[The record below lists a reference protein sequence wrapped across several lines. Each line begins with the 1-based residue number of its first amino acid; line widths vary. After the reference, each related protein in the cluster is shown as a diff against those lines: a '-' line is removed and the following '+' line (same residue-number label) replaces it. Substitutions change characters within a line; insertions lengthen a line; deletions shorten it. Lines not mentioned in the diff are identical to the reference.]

1 MRVIV
6 QRSVSLVVRQSW
18 AGAIP
23 ASFCLHPALLC
34 GSCAC
39 SLEKRGPATSGGPSF
54 PTRGVCRK
62 RASLARELC
71 ASKGVADDGVDLVA
85 QAVVPVMVSG
95 TSVAGRAGR
104 GRASALVLVCALAAC
119 VALLG
124 SLSGA
129 EEPVAATF
137 LAVKAELQE
146 KQSVH
151 LGGHSMALAAKAD
164 SLSTTASGIM
174 HEAAHSKAILTA
186 KGSARVAEAKA
197 KVAAAKSI
205 LKGAAASVGK
215 QALEEAPAEEA
226 PADAPA
232 EAPAEGAPAASTA
245 DAAGGDDA
253 EDGEKKKKILGAS
266 GEDVFGKKNGAVAGF
281 LGFQE
286 KGEPNILGV
295 PLPVCMFVFVVL
307 CTCTCLT
314 VGCIIARKTDILKV
328 NKEEAGAAAKPIDE
342 VLYVCAC
349 VCARVP

>member
-1 MRVIV
+1 M
-6 QRSVSLVVRQSW
+6 
-18 AGAIP
+18 
-23 ASFCLHPALLC
+23 
-34 GSCAC
+34 
-39 SLEKRGPATSGGPSF
+39 
-54 PTRGVCRK
+54 
-62 RASLARELC
+62 
-71 ASKGVADDGVDLVA
+71 A

-205 LKGAAASVGK
+205 LKGAAASAGK
-215 QALEEAPAEEA
+215 QALEEAPVEEAPAEEAPAEEAPAEEA

-349 VCARVP
+349 VCARFP

>member
-1 MRVIV
+1 M
-6 QRSVSLVVRQSW
+6 
-18 AGAIP
+18 
-23 ASFCLHPALLC
+23 
-34 GSCAC
+34 
-39 SLEKRGPATSGGPSF
+39 T
-54 PTRGVCRK
+54 
-62 RASLARELC
+62 
-71 ASKGVADDGVDLVA
+71 

-137 LAVKAELQE
+137 LAVKTELQE

-215 QALEEAPAEEA
+215 QALEEAPVEEAPAEEAPAEDA

-266 GEDVFGKKNGAVAGF
+266 GEDVFGKKDGAVAGF

-342 VLYVCAC
+342 VLYLCAC
-349 VCARVP
+349 VFARMP